1 MSTKLTPKQIEEQ
14 LKKEAL
20 KKLEKRTDNKDK
32 EVKK

>member
-1 MSTKLTPKQIEEQ
+1 MSTKLTPKEIDEQ

-20 KKLEKRTDNKDK
+20 KKLEKRNNNKDK

>member
-1 MSTKLTPKQIEEQ
+1 MSTKLTPKEIEEQ

-20 KKLEKRTDNKDK
+20 KKLEKRNKNKDK

>member
-1 MSTKLTPKQIEEQ
+1 MSTKLTQKEIDEQ

-20 KKLEKRTDNKDK
+20 NKLEKRNKNKDK